1 MENSVIDNKDG
12 GVNDDGVQVT
22 CFTEVS
28 DDVTLHFQIIRLHKQ
43 IYAWIGSNSAKLGH
57 MYAAASTR
65 PAEAEKKLVQK
76 LINLGYT
83 RPKSEGSTS

>member
-1 MENSVIDNKDG
+1 MEKSVIDNKDG

-43 IYAWIGSNSAKLGH
+43 VRMLLSLAKRSSNLALDYSVNSLFHDLVHHYASK
-57 MYAAASTR
+57 
-65 PAEAEKKLVQK
+65 
-76 LINLGYT
+76 
-83 RPKSEGSTS
+83 